1 MGIKCRYTSREAV
14 SFQDPQTPMAVA
26 TLSTLRADQSAPEV
40 RPPGAAAPLS
50 LTLLEG
56 ARECVE
62 LARDCI
68 SRGDD
73 PRRHLR
79 WAMTRIRKLPAA
91 LAPPG
96 DTEILAI
103 LADLCEYICREL
115 RSVHNSSGLA
125 TLERMYDLLREIRG
139 AWVTDTGSAG
149 PA

>member
-1 MGIKCRYTSREAV
+1 MPLYVPRAV
-14 SFQDPQTPMAVA
+14 SFQDAIIPMAIA
-26 TLSTLRADQSAPEV
+26 TLSTLRTDHRAPGMSPSAT
-40 RPPGAAAPLS
+40 AAPLS

-62 LARDCI
+62 LARDSI

-79 WAMTRIRKLPAA
+79 WAMTRIRKLPAV

-96 DTEILAI
+96 DAEILAV
-103 LADLCEYICREL
+103 LADLCEYMCREL
-115 RSVHNSSGLA
+115 RLVHNSAGLA

-139 AWVTDTGSAG
+139 AWVTDATSAG

>member
-1 MGIKCRYTSREAV
+1 M
-14 SFQDPQTPMAVA
+14 SFQDPQIPMSVA
-26 TLSTLRADQSAPEV
+26 TLSTLRANHGAPEV
-40 RPPGAAAPLS
+40 RPPDAAAPLS
-50 LTLLEG
+50 LSLLEG

-73 PRRHLR
+73 PRSALR

-103 LADLCEYICREL
+103 LADLCEYMCREL
-115 RSVHNSSGLA
+115 RSVQNSAGLA

-139 AWVTDTGSAG
+139 AWVTDAASAG
-149 PA
+149 PV

>member
-1 MGIKCRYTSREAV
+1 M
-14 SFQDPQTPMAVA
+14 SFQDTRIPMAVA
-26 TLSTLRADQSAPEV
+26 TLSTLRANQRTSEV
-40 RPPGAAAPLS
+40 HPPTAAVPLS

-56 ARECVE
+56 AWECVE
-62 LARDCI
+62 LARDSI

-96 DTEILAI
+96 DAEILAI

-115 RSVHNSSGLA
+115 RSVHNSTGLA
-125 TLERMYDLLREIRG
+125 TLERMYDLLREIRR
-139 AWVTDTGSAG
+139 AWVTEAASSG

>member
-1 MGIKCRYTSREAV
+1 M
-14 SFQDPQTPMAVA
+14 SFQDRQFRMVVA
-26 TLSTLRADQSAPEV
+26 TYSALRPGHCPAETPAPE
-40 RPPGAAAPLS
+40 PAAPLS
-50 LTLLEG
+50 VALLEG
-56 ARECVE
+56 ARQCVE

-68 SRGDD
+68 GRGAD

-79 WAMTRIRKLPAA
+79 WATTRLKKLPAA

-103 LADLCEYICREL
+103 LADLTEYMCREL
-115 RSVHNSSGLA
+115 RSVHDAAGLA

-139 AWVTDTGSAG
+139 AWVTDAASAG

>member
-1 MGIKCRYTSREAV
+1 MPLYALRAV
-14 SFQDPQTPMAVA
+14 SFQDLQTPMAIA
-26 TLSTLRADQSAPEV
+26 TLSTLPAVHRAPEV
-40 RPPGAAAPLS
+40 RPTGTAVPLS

-56 ARECVE
+56 ARECIE
-62 LARDCI
+62 LARDSI

-79 WAMTRIRKLPAA
+79 WAMTRVRKLPAA

-96 DTEILAI
+96 DPEILAI
-103 LADLCEYICREL
+103 LADLCEYMCREL
-115 RSVHNSSGLA
+115 RLVHNSAGLA

-139 AWVTDTGSAG
+139 AWVTDAASAG

>member
-1 MGIKCRYTSREAV
+1 MPLYVPRAE
-14 SFQDPQTPMAVA
+14 SFQDAETPMAIA
-26 TLSTLRADQSAPEV
+26 TLSTLRADRRAPEI
-40 RPPGAAAPLS
+40 RPPEVAVPLS

-56 ARECVE
+56 AQECVE
-62 LARDCI
+62 LARDSI

-96 DTEILAI
+96 DDEILAV

-139 AWVTDTGSAG
+139 AWVTDTASAG

>member
-1 MGIKCRYTSREAV
+1 MV
-14 SFQDPQTPMAVA
+14 VA
-26 TLSTLRADQSAPEV
+26 TLSSLCADHPPPEAATPDSAP
-40 RPPGAAAPLS
+40 PLS
-50 LTLLEG
+50 IALLEG

-68 SRGDD
+68 SRGAD

-103 LADLCEYICREL
+103 LVDLTEYMCREL
-115 RSVHNSSGLA
+115 RSVHGATGLA

-139 AWVTDTGSAG
+139 AWVTDAGSAG

>member
-1 MGIKCRYTSREAV
+1 M
-14 SFQDPQTPMAVA
+14 SFHDPRIPMPVA
-26 TLSTLRADQSAPEV
+26 TVRTLRADHGAPV
-40 RPPGAAAPLS
+40 ARPADSAAPLS

>member
-1 MGIKCRYTSREAV
+1 M
-14 SFQDPQTPMAVA
+14 SFQDPQIPMPVA
-26 TLSTLRADQSAPEV
+26 TLSTLRADHGAPEV
-40 RPPGAAAPLS
+40 CPTDAAAPLS

-62 LARDCI
+62 LARDSI

-103 LADLCEYICREL
+103 LADLCEYMCREL
-115 RSVHNSSGLA
+115 RSVHSSAGLA

-139 AWVTDTGSAG
+139 AWVS
-149 PA
+149 

>member
-1 MGIKCRYTSREAV
+1 MI
-14 SFQDPQTPMAVA
+14 VA
-26 TLSTLRADQSAPEV
+26 TLSTPRPEDRPSQERAADPTQPFSV
-40 RPPGAAAPLS
+40 
-50 LTLLEG
+50 TLLDG
-56 ARECVE
+56 ARSCVE

-68 SRGDD
+68 GRGAD
-73 PRRHLR
+73 PRPHLC

-103 LADLCEYICREL
+103 LADLTEYMCREL
-115 RSVHNSSGLA
+115 RSVRDPGDLA

-139 AWVTDTGSAG
+139 AWVADAVSAG

>member
-1 MGIKCRYTSREAV
+1 
-14 SFQDPQTPMAVA
+14 MAIA
-26 TLSTLRADQSAPEV
+26 TLSTLRVDHRAPEM
-40 RPPGAAAPLS
+40 RPPEAAAPLS

-56 ARECVE
+56 ARECIE
-62 LARDCI
+62 LARDSI

-73 PRRHLR
+73 PRRNLR

-96 DTEILAI
+96 DPEILAI
-103 LADLCEYICREL
+103 LADLCEYMCREL
-115 RSVHNSSGLA
+115 RLVYNSAGLA

-139 AWVTDTGSAG
+139 AWVTDATSAG

>member
-1 MGIKCRYTSREAV
+1 
-14 SFQDPQTPMAVA
+14 MAIA
-26 TLSTLRADQSAPEV
+26 TLSTLRADQRAPEMA
-40 RPPGAAAPLS
+40 PPEAAVPLS

-62 LARDCI
+62 LARDSI

-96 DTEILAI
+96 DPEILAI
-103 LADLCEYICREL
+103 LADLTEYMCREL
-115 RSVHNSSGLA
+115 RSVRDHGDLA

-139 AWVTDTGSAG
+139 AWVTADAVSAG

>member
-1 MGIKCRYTSREAV
+1 
-14 SFQDPQTPMAVA
+14 MAVA
-26 TLSTLRADQSAPEV
+26 SLSTLRADDRAPEECTPDLAV
-40 RPPGAAAPLS
+40 PLS

-56 ARECVE
+56 ARACLE

-68 SRGDD
+68 SRGED

-79 WAMTRIRKLPAA
+79 WAMIRIRKLPAA
-91 LAPPG
+91 LAPAG

-103 LADLCEYICREL
+103 LADLCEYMCREL
-115 RSVHNSSGLA
+115 RLVQSSTGLG

-139 AWVTDTGSAG
+139 AWVSEAASSG

>member
-1 MGIKCRYTSREAV
+1 M
-14 SFQDPQTPMAVA
+14 SFQDPQIPMPVA
-26 TLSTLRADQSAPEV
+26 TLSTLRAVHGAPEV
-40 RPPGAAAPLS
+40 CPTDAAAPLS

-62 LARDCI
+62 LARDSI
-68 SRGDD
+68 SRGED

-103 LADLCEYICREL
+103 LADLCEYMCREL
-115 RSVHNSSGLA
+115 HSVHNSSGLA

-139 AWVTDTGSAG
+139 AWVS
-149 PA
+149 

>member
-1 MGIKCRYTSREAV
+1 M
-14 SFQDPQTPMAVA
+14 PVA
-26 TLSTLRADQSAPEV
+26 TLSKLRAGHSAPEAC
-40 RPPGAAAPLS
+40 PPVATAPLS

-62 LARDCI
+62 LARECI

-96 DTEILAI
+96 DVEILLI
-103 LADLCEYICREL
+103 LADLCEYMCREL
-115 RSVHNSSGLA
+115 GSVHNSTGLA

-139 AWVTDTGSAG
+139 AWVTDAGSAG

>member
-1 MGIKCRYTSREAV
+1 MGIKCRYMSREAM
-14 SFQDPQTPMAVA
+14 SFQDPQIPMPVA
-26 TLSTLRADQSAPEV
+26 TLSTLRTDHSAPVV
-40 RPPGAAAPLS
+40 RPTDAAAPLS

-73 PRRHLR
+73 PRSSLR

-103 LADLCEYICREL
+103 LADLCEYMCREL
-115 RSVHNSSGLA
+115 RSVQNSAGLA

-139 AWVTDTGSAG
+139 AWVT
-149 PA
+149 

>member
-1 MGIKCRYTSREAV
+1 M
-14 SFQDPQTPMAVA
+14 SFQDPQIPMPVA
-26 TLSTLRADQSAPEV
+26 TLSKLRADHGAPVV
-40 RPPGAAAPLS
+40 RAPAAAAPLS
-50 LTLLEG
+50 LTLVEG
-56 ARECVE
+56 ARECIE

-91 LAPPG
+91 LAPAG
-96 DTEILAI
+96 DTEILLI

-115 RSVHNSSGLA
+115 RSVHNSAGLA

-139 AWVTDTGSAG
+139 AWVTEDGLAG
-149 PA
+149 AV